1 MGENVKRIHG
11 SWIFPLILWGTLS
24 GCVTGSV
31 LTVPGEL
38 SRKASQAPPGA
49 AGAPAVAVSDFSW
62 SGDPSYEIGRDFDH
76 VRPIVWKG
84 NPGKAMADLIAG
96 ALAEKGI
103 AAVRVAG
110 EAEIPSGVPARV
122 WGSVEEFRVNFKRV
136 GTLKVEAAAGTT
148 LKIHGAGPAAPAGW
162 TSTVSSTYG
171 FTDLFTTPEGA
182 QQALIGA
189 ANAAAEEAAR
199 RLLEAGVVSAPK

>member
-1 MGENVKRIHG
+1 MKRIHR

-76 VRPIVWKG
+76 VRSIVWKG

-136 GTLKVEAAAGTT
+136 GTLKVEAEAGTT
-148 LKIHGAGPAAPAGW
+148 LKIHGAGPAAPARIPRSRSFPRSRSAPACSCAA
-162 TSTVSSTYG
+162 TAPAPRTPSST
-171 FTDLFTTPEGA
+171 TGA
-182 QQALIGA
+182 H
-189 ANAAAEEAAR
+189 R
-199 RLLEAGVVSAPK
+199 RGQRRRR